1 MSSNLIAGSIICE
14 PAPLK
19 IIGIT
24 SDHLLKRPTK
34 NVKGKIRPQ

>member
-1 MSSNLIAGSIICE
+1 
-14 PAPLK
+14 LK